1 MEQNIE
7 QGVTRGLTSIQQSQ
21 QIKRDYP
28 FPTEVISLPT
38 KGLVYPESSPLASGE
53 ITIKLLTAKEE
64 DILTSTNL
72 IRKGI
77 VLDKL
82 LESIIVEPGV
92 KIDDLYVGDKNAI
105 LIASRILAYGS
116 DYSITVTDPKENEP
130 VDVKVD
136 MSKLNTKEVNES
148 IFNRIN
154 EYQFTLPKSG
164 VTIKFKLLTHAD
176 EIAINKDIEASEKNL
191 KQPNEVT
198 ARFRRIILEV
208 DGNRDTGYITNFVMN
223 RLESKDARALRNYI
237 NEISPD
243 VDFTFEYTSPFTGE
257 KEALK
262 VPVGVDFFYPAD

>member
-7 QGVTRGLTSIQQSQ
+7 QSVTRGLTSTQQQ
-21 QIKRDYP
+21 PKKDYP
-28 FPTEVISLPT
+28 FPTEVISLPS

-82 LESIIVEPGV
+82 LESIIVEQGV
-92 KIDDLYVGDKNAI
+92 KIDDLFIGDKNAI
-105 LIASRILAYGS
+105 LISSRILAYGS
-116 DYSITVTDPKENEP
+116 DYNITITDPTENEQ

-136 MSKLNTKEVNES
+136 MSKLNMKEVDETL
-148 IFNRIN
+148 FNRNN
-154 EYQFTLPKSG
+154 EYQFTLPKAN
-164 VTIKFKLLTHAD
+164 VIVKFKLLTHAD

-208 DGNRDTGYITNFVMN
+208 DGNRDTGFISNFVMN

-237 NEISPD
+237 NKITPD
-243 VDFTFEYTSPFTGE
+243 VDFTFEYTSPFTGD

-262 VPVGVDFFYPAD
+262 VPVGVDFFYPAE